1 MAMNP
6 TRCGTMTALICAATL
21 CSVAAQSPAHTTN
34 VTRPPITTGAAVAHY
49 TATAPYEGDTGAGAR
64 IDILIERW
72 STDQERADL
81 VAGLA
86 AGGPDGMLTKM
97 QSIRRRA
104 GVLLMPGVQGAGA
117 RARIRRPVNIY
128 FAQKLETAGGSRVV
142 LATDHYLALGQ
153 PTVDWPADFEVSM
166 LDIRF
171 TGDGAGVGKV
181 GLAAKLAYN
190 KDTGAFELANYEAAP
205 ARLITVR
212 AEKP

>member
-6 TRCGTMTALICAATL
+6 TRCATMTALICAATL
-21 CSVAAQSPAHTTN
+21 CSVAAQSPAHTTTA
-34 VTRPPITTGAAVAHY
+34 TRPPITTGAAVAHY
-49 TATAPYEGDTGAGAR
+49 TATAPYEGDSGAGAK

-72 STDQERADL
+72 STNEERAEL
-81 VAGLA
+81 SAGLA
-86 AGGPDGMLTKM
+86 AGGPDGMLTKL

-117 RARIRRPVNIY
+117 RARIRRPVNLY
-128 FAQKLETAGGSRVV
+128 FAQKLDTAGGSRLI
-142 LATDHYLALGQ
+142 LAADHYLALGQ
-153 PTVDWPADFEVSM
+153 PTVDWPSEFEVSM

-171 TGDGAGVGKV
+171 AGDGAGIGKV

-190 KDTGAFELANYEAAP
+190 KDTKTFELANYEAAP
-205 ARLITVR
+205 ARLLTVR

>member
-1 MAMNP
+1 
-6 TRCGTMTALICAATL
+6 MTARICAATL
-21 CSVAAQSPAHTTN
+21 CSVAAHSPARTTQA
-34 VTRPPITTGAAVAHY
+34 VRPPITTGAAVAHY
-49 TATAPYEGDTGAGAR
+49 TATAPYEGDSGAGAR

-181 GLAAKLAYN
+181 GLAAKLGYN
-190 KDTGAFELANYEAAP
+190 KDTRAFELANYEAAP